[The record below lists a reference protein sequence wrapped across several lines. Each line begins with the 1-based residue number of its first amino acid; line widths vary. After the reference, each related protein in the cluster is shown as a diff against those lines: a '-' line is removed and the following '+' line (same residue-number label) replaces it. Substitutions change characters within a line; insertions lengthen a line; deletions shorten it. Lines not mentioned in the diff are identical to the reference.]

1 VSRAISDV
9 SRALIV
15 WLTWVISVST
25 SSNAS
30 ESKEAECV
38 MGYSGSWSS
47 LGLDIDISFYFP
59 AILAEKTKNDEVKI
73 RKSTPRCPFYFQEYG
88 ESPIFT

>member
-1 VSRAISDV
+1 
-9 SRALIV
+9 
-15 WLTWVISVST
+15 
-25 SSNAS
+25 
-30 ESKEAECV
+30 